1 MSDSETTAGED
12 RVLADAPSG
21 LLVDLSDLPD
31 EQRVV
36 SADLIRRLCV
46 AEEPKDVDPR
56 GIRIKGARIVDPL
69 DLSYCTVAHPLRFEA
84 TTFAVVPDLVG
95 ADLPAVWFEHCSLPG
110 VRADGLR
117 TGSFSLDSSRVS
129 GQVRLIGARIDGQ
142 LSCVGATLSN
152 EGGLALSADQAEI
165 SGGVFLNDGF
175 IATGAVRLL
184 DARIGG
190 LECANATLSNKGGD
204 ALAADRAEITGSVFL
219 GGGFSATG
227 AVRLQGA
234 RIGGELYRAD
244 ATLANKGGDAL
255 DADGAE
261 ITGGVFL
268 GRRFS
273 ATGAV
278 RLLAARIGGQLRCA
292 DATLSNKGGDALSAE
307 GAEITGGVFLRGGF
321 RTTGAVGLFGAR
333 IGGQLD
339 CADATLSNKGG
350 DALFVEGAEIT
361 GSVFLR
367 GGFRATGAVRLQGA
381 RIGGQLSCE
390 GATLS
395 NEGGDALEV
404 ENAEVVG
411 HVLLRAGFSASGEVR
426 LHGAKI
432 GGSLDLSNSTL
443 VNAAEA
449 GYALDCRDAR
459 IGGRLRFRDVQV
471 TGGVDLFRASAT
483 TLEDDLGREDDPLGS
498 WGDVQPL
505 ILDGFTYERFAQES
519 ASNPRLRQRWL
530 QHTDDFQQG
539 AWQHLIQV
547 YRSVGRDDE
556 ATSTSIAM
564 HNDRVARAGLPW
576 YRVMGRWILWA
587 LVGHGYRPWLAAVW
601 AAGVITAFAL
611 VVWNWSGLFL
621 PAQGVTG
628 SPQPFAYAADSF
640 LPIVDLGQ
648 ADGWTPTGWLRWVEW
663 VVILFG
669 WSLSTIFVAGFTR
682 IVRTA

>member
-31 EQRVV
+31 DQRVV

-204 ALAADRAEITGSVFL
+204 AL
-219 GGGFSATG
+219 
-227 AVRLQGA
+227 
-234 RIGGELYRAD
+234 
-244 ATLANKGGDAL
+244 

-321 RTTGAVGLFGAR
+321 RATGAVGLFGAR
-333 IGGQLD
+333 IGGQLHG
-339 CADATLSNKGG
+339 AVATLSNKGG

>member
-12 RVLADAPSG
+12 RVLADGPSG

-204 ALAADRAEITGSVFL
+204 AL
-219 GGGFSATG
+219 
-227 AVRLQGA
+227 
-234 RIGGELYRAD
+234 
-244 ATLANKGGDAL
+244 

-278 RLLAARIGGQLRCA
+278 GLFGARIGGQLDCA

-307 GAEITGGVFLRGGF
+307 GAEITGSVFLRGGF
-321 RTTGAVGLFGAR
+321 RATGAVGLFGAR

-350 DALFVEGAEIT
+350 DALF
-361 GSVFLR
+361 
-367 GGFRATGAVRLQGA
+367 
-381 RIGGQLSCE
+381 
-390 GATLS
+390 
-395 NEGGDALEV
+395 
-404 ENAEVVG
+404 
-411 HVLLRAGFSASGEVR
+411 
-426 LHGAKI
+426 
-432 GGSLDLSNSTL
+432 
-443 VNAAEA
+443 
-449 GYALDCRDAR
+449 
-459 IGGRLRFRDVQV
+459 
-471 TGGVDLFRASAT
+471 
-483 TLEDDLGREDDPLGS
+483 
-498 WGDVQPL
+498 
-505 ILDGFTYERFAQES
+505 
-519 ASNPRLRQRWL
+519 
-530 QHTDDFQQG
+530 
-539 AWQHLIQV
+539 
-547 YRSVGRDDE
+547 
-556 ATSTSIAM
+556 
-564 HNDRVARAGLPW
+564 
-576 YRVMGRWILWA
+576 
-587 LVGHGYRPWLAAVW
+587 
-601 AAGVITAFAL
+601 
-611 VVWNWSGLFL
+611 
-621 PAQGVTG
+621 
-628 SPQPFAYAADSF
+628 
-640 LPIVDLGQ
+640 
-648 ADGWTPTGWLRWVEW
+648 
-663 VVILFG
+663 
-669 WSLSTIFVAGFTR
+669 
-682 IVRTA
+682 